1 MSPIDIYRY
10 LKSFFKFLN
19 GKSVFHVARD
29 GTAILYGSKNCH
41 WKMIP
46 IQKCLDR
53 DIIVY
58 SFGLGEDIQ
67 FEKDVSERHD
77 CVVYAFDPTPKSL
90 NYVKN
95 TLSENSSIKVYPYA
109 LSDKNCTLDFFLPK
123 NPNYVSGSLTK
134 SPGTSDSKIEVEA
147 HSIQFLKWI

>member
-95 TLSENSSIKVYPYA
+95 TLLIYLKRFEEGLTG
-109 LSDKNCTLDFFLPK
+109 LSW
-123 NPNYVSGSLTK
+123 
-134 SPGTSDSKIEVEA
+134 A
-147 HSIQFLKWI
+147 

>member
-1 MSPIDIYRY
+1 MVLFLIKLRFSSRLKSFGTVAWLKYSNLEHVCKIHQDMSPIDIYRY

-58 SFGLGEDIQ
+58 SFGLGEDIG
-67 FEKDVSERHD
+67 S
-77 CVVYAFDPTPKSL
+77 TPKSVDFNERRRIGQVPSIDNFQSFCIRRL
-90 NYVKN
+90 GVV
-95 TLSENSSIKVYPYA
+95 LASS
-109 LSDKNCTLDFFLPK
+109 CG
-123 NPNYVSGSLTK
+123 GS
-134 SPGTSDSKIEVEA
+134 PR
-147 HSIQFLKWI
+147 